1 MGGLIADAVL
11 PIAWILALG
20 FGVKRFSALDDSVW
34 RGLEWISYWILMP
47 SLLVAVIIQAPD
59 FEIPWIPLLGS
70 MYGTLGLI
78 TVLLIVAWN
87 LGLLGRAY
95 PSFTS
100 LYQGSVRFN
109 TFISMA
115 VITGLNP
122 VLLPHL
128 GVAAAIFIVVLNI
141 SCVAVMTAGH
151 SDRMLRRVFREIL
164 RNPLILAC
172 LLGGLA
178 RGFGVPNQFPVSG
191 MALVGQAALPMG
203 VFCLG
208 AGLQWR
214 AVRAGFG
221 LAALATILQLV
232 IKPLIFI
239 ALAIWLDLEAD
250 WLLVGLLLM
259 CVSTAPSSFILARQ
273 LGGDAPLMAGIVAI
287 QTVLSIA
294 SVPLVLW
301 VAESMNWIRLL

>member
-1 MGGLIADAVL
+1 MVGLIADAVL

-78 TVLLIVAWN
+78 TVFLIVAWN
-87 LGLLGRAY
+87 LRLLGRAY

-141 SCVAVMTAGH
+141 SCVVVMTAGH
-151 SDRMLRRVFREIL
+151 SERILRRVFREIS

-203 VFCLG
+203 V
-208 AGLQWR
+208 
-214 AVRAGFG
+214 
-221 LAALATILQLV
+221 
-232 IKPLIFI
+232 
-239 ALAIWLDLEAD
+239 
-250 WLLVGLLLM
+250 
-259 CVSTAPSSFILARQ
+259 
-273 LGGDAPLMAGIVAI
+273 
-287 QTVLSIA
+287 
-294 SVPLVLW
+294 
-301 VAESMNWIRLL
+301 